1 MIAITLLWT
10 ISQLRPIFFVLY
22 SKYISE
28 LDDELFYIWEN
39 LEYLTEAYSASQDKM
54 LSCHNKYQFHYNSFD
69 KKNHLLKFLFS
80 SKIILT
86 KHGQPTILVGALHW
100 TLGSRLLSSHKSPL
114 YIINTKIC
122 WQMFLQSIFIYI
134 QPSSV
139 TQLYFLSDSS
149 NYKLSQW
156 KNVFWR
162 NQLYVT
168 LEGNFLYS
176 ICHNSQ
182 ICSRKQEFCAAQSVR
197 ESKKLVFTTYH
208 ISFIYRNKS
217 SFL

>member
-1 MIAITLLWT
+1 MWECHWHLDSVKVWLQAADIYLCSLLC
-10 ISQLRPIFFVLY
+10 Q
-22 SKYISE
+22 
-28 LDDELFYIWEN
+28 
-39 LEYLTEAYSASQDKM
+39 
-54 LSCHNKYQFHYNSFD
+54 NS
-69 KKNHLLKFLFS
+69 
-80 SKIILT
+80 
-86 KHGQPTILVGALHW
+86 QPTILVGALHW
-100 TLGSRLLSSHKSPL
+100 TLGSRLLSSHMSPL

-156 KNVFWR
+156 KKLFCR

-197 ESKKLVFTTYH
+197 ESKKQFCVIYN
-208 ISFIYRNKS
+208 ISYFIYLQKEPNS
-217 SFL
+217 VPFSV